1 MKCIPISQGGQRLKY
16 LLQEEMSGEGSLL
29 AEPSGPLDTSLAW
42 RTLYW
47 AMLPTWGVWTC
58 VPGQES
64 DREQGGTYCLR
75 WYLCTRVSDPLYLT
89 KFPSMIHYPTW
100 ALH

>member
-1 MKCIPISQGGQRLKY
+1 MENSVLGYMIIGQIFY
-16 LLQEEMSGEGSLL
+16 VASV
-29 AEPSGPLDTSLAW
+29 A
-42 RTLYW
+42 
-47 AMLPTWGVWTC
+47 C

-64 DREQGGTYCLR
+64 GREQGGTYCLR